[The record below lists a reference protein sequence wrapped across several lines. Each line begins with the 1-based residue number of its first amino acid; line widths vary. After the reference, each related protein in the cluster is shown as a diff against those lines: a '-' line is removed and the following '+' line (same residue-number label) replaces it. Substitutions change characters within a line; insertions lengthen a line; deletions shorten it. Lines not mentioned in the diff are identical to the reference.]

1 MEESALEKICQ
12 VFPFL
17 KDAEAE
23 VRERLLS
30 HAIIMRI
37 PKGKII
43 FLEGDEC
50 RQLAL
55 IISGTV
61 RVYKVAE
68 ICDIVTYDMLSA

>member
-1 MEESALEKICQ
+1 MEESALEEFYQ
-12 VFPFL
+12 AFPFL
-17 KDAEAE
+17 KDAEPE
-23 VRERLLS
+23 VRKLLLS
-30 HAIIMRI
+30 HAVITRI
-37 PKGKII
+37 PKGKIK
-43 FLEGDEC
+43 GDKC